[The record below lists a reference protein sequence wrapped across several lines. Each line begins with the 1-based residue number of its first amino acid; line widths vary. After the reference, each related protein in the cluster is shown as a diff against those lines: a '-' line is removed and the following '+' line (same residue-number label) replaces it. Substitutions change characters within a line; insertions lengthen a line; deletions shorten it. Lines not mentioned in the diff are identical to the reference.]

1 MSSSKILIVASNFPP
16 VRGGSASVYASLAS
30 KIRETIVVLAPMFDY
45 ADGLPLI
52 GWREHDRSTPYRV
65 VRVPLLRTVLIGVPI
80 RRKWMWRLQDL
91 WIRTRVL
98 SAVLREIIS
107 SNVRC
112 VCVGELVASGWLLKL
127 LRWFP
132 GITTAVYVHG
142 EEITTSLSSETER
155 GRIRSSLIASDII
168 IAVSRFTLDITAGLV
183 GPEYRSRIT
192 LIQNGVDV
200 EKFFPGNASA
210 ALRADYG
217 LQSDIF
223 IFISVSRLVEKKGH
237 DKAIMAFKTVVQE
250 FPDTL
255 FLIVGDGP
263 YRGTLERIV
272 DRLELAS
279 QVRFVGSVPED
290 ELADHYKLGNVFIMP
305 NRALPDGD
313 TEGFGL
319 VFLEANGCGLPVI
332 AGQDGGSLEAVTDG
346 FNGLTVNG
354 NSETDVSAAMLR
366 LRRDAAL
373 RATLKANG
381 LVRARAFDWRSR
393 ADVFLK
399 LCKPS

>member
-1 MSSSKILIVASNFPP
+1 MTSSKILIVASNFPP
-16 VRGGSASVYASLAS
+16 VRGGSASVYASLAA
-30 KIRETIVVLAPMFDY
+30 KIRETIVILAPMFDY

-52 GWREHDRSTPYRV
+52 GWREHDRTAPYKV
-65 VRVPLLRTVLIGVPI
+65 VRIPLLRTVLIGVPT

-98 SAVLREIIS
+98 VAVLKEVIV

-127 LRWFP
+127 LRLFP
-132 GITTAVYVHG
+132 GITTAVYIHG
-142 EEITTSLSSETER
+142 EEITTSLASETER
-155 GRIRSSLIASDII
+155 GRIRSSLLSSDII
-168 IAVSRFTLDITAGLV
+168 IAVSRFTLNITAELV
-183 GPEYRSRIT
+183 GPNYSPRIT

-200 EKFFPGNASA
+200 DKFFPGNASA

-217 LQSDIF
+217 ISSSVF
-223 IFISVSRLVEKKGH
+223 VFISVSRLVEKKGH

-263 YRGTLERIV
+263 YRGTLEQIV
-272 DRLELAS
+272 ERLELTSA
-279 QVRFVGSVPED
+279 VRFVGSVPED

-354 NSETDVSAAMLR
+354 NSEEDISAAMLQ
-366 LRRDAAL
+366 LRRDSGL
-373 RATLKANG
+373 RATLQANG
-381 LVRARAFDWRSR
+381 LLRARAFDWSSR
-393 ADVFLK
+393 ADLFLK
-399 LCKPS
+399 LCKPF

>member
-1 MSSSKILIVASNFPP
+1 MV
-16 VRGGSASVYASLAS
+16 LAS
-30 KIRETIVVLAPMFDY
+30 MLDY

-52 GWREHDRSTPYRV
+52 GWREHDRSAPYRV
-65 VRVPLLRTVLIGVPI
+65 VRVPLLRTVLIGVPT

-98 SAVLREIIS
+98 IAVLREVIF

-132 GITTAVYVHG
+132 GITTAVYIHG
-142 EEITTSLSSETER
+142 EEITTSLSSETDR
-155 GRIRSSLIASDII
+155 SRIRSSSYLSDII
-168 IAVSRFTLDITAGLV
+168 IAVSRFTLNITCRTLI
-183 GPEYRSRIT
+183 GPEYNQKFTSFKMVWMLINFSRET
-192 LIQNGVDV
+192 HQRV
-200 EKFFPGNASA
+200 ESR
-210 ALRADYG
+210 LRDPRRV
-217 LQSDIF
+217 F
-223 IFISVSRLVEKKGH
+223 VFISVSRFVEKKGH
-237 DKAIMAFKTVVQE
+237 DKTIIAFKTVVQE

-263 YRGTLERIV
+263 YRSTLEQIV

-279 QVRFVGSVPED
+279 AVRFFGSVPED
-290 ELADHYKLGNVFIMP
+290 ELADHYKLGDVFVMP

-354 NSETDVSAAMLR
+354 NSEKDISAAM
-366 LRRDAAL
+366 
-373 RATLKANG
+373 
-381 LVRARAFDWRSR
+381 S
-393 ADVFLK
+393 
-399 LCKPS
+399 S